1 MARKR
6 WNCGQIRQRGH
17 DRGWESRRDLL
28 RAATEGLHR
37 RLDTRFTPA
46 DFRDRSTS
54 VRFLECTARALLPL
68 ERALNHSVVPE
79 RFTDWRLRRRSDA
92 LSQDLRA
99 LDAAYLGDDD
109 VRHFELQPA
118 EAFGVLYVLEGSR
131 LGSKVLLRHT
141 QSSEDLALRSATRY
155 LPRTMQLCGARSWR
169 HWRTK
174 KSCYTKVSS
183 CRARALRSSATCRP
197 ISKSLAKARTHTSRG
212 VGSCAASPCLP
223 SSLGRSR

>member
-1 MARKR
+1 MHEVASHAPSGV
-6 WNCGQIRQRGH
+6 GQ
-17 DRGWESRRDLL
+17 SRRDLL

-46 DFRDRSTS
+46 DFRDRSTY

-79 RFTDWRLRRRSDA
+79 RFTDWQLRRRSDA

-99 LDAAYLGDDD
+99 LDAAHISDHD
-109 VRHFELQPA
+109 VRHFKLQPA

-155 LPRTMQLCGARSWR
+155 LSKNDAALWRTFLATLEDEEIVLHEGELVQGARLAFE
-169 HWRTK
+169 
-174 KSCYTKVSS
+174 CYLQ
-183 CRARALRSSATCRP
+183 AYSA
-197 ISKSLAKARTHTSRG
+197 KL
-212 VGSCAASPCLP
+212 
-223 SSLGRSR
+223 